1 MIDCVINDFT
11 TSEMDKKQFDQMLE
25 IKISD
30 LAALILQRQSIEF
43 EDVLQLVYES
53 ELYTILSDETT
64 KLWHLS
70 NEKLFDML
78 MSEKN
83 EKQLTLPDYV

>member
-1 MIDCVINDFT
+1 MINDFT

-53 ELYTILSDETT
+53 ELFTILSDETT

>member
-1 MIDCVINDFT
+1 
-11 TSEMDKKQFDQMLE
+11 MDKKQFDQMLE